1 MFISAFLNSVYGW
14 TAQNSVI
21 NSKNFVQRIFFELLY
36 RVYKISKFLGQT
48 LYECPSI
55 KYAPLEFYTP
65 CCLSSLGYLF
75 DDPFTNNVRMLSSI
89 PRIKK
94 TLWKLFCFV
103 SYLRKS
109 LSLTFLFSDSLLR
122 VKYNVWGLT
131 YFWALVGTIFL
142 PWLKL
147 KQSSKRCS
155 RRHFSK
161 YYQIIPEHF
170 PTITKVMQKLCFAA
184 EFCICISNRIPCVKV
199 SSSEANCKI
208 GIFLTGIWISVCTC
222 VVELWLNK
230 SAT

>member
-1 MFISAFLNSVYGW
+1 MQRKLILCPFGNGNFCLLFISAFLNSVYGW

-55 KYAPLEFYTP
+55 KYAPLEFLHHVPSVGLDTFLMTP
-65 CCLSSLGYLF
+65 LPTTCVRFLLS
-75 DDPFTNNVRMLSSI
+75 

-94 TLWKLFCFV
+94 TLWKLFSFV

-109 LSLTFLFSDSLLR
+109 LSLTFLFSDGLLR

-131 YFWALVGTIFL
+131 YFWALVGKIFL

-161 YYQIIPEHF
+161 YYQIIPEHS
-170 PTITKVMQKLCFAA
+170 KVTYKNYAKTLFSC
-184 EFCICISNRIPCVKV
+184 RILHLYFQ
-199 SSSEANCKI
+199 SHSLREN
-208 GIFLTGIWISVCTC
+208 IFKWS
-222 VVELWLNK
+222 
-230 SAT
+230 

>member
-1 MFISAFLNSVYGW
+1 MGADTLWMPIHKVH
-14 TAQNSVI
+14 T
-21 NSKNFVQRIFFELLY
+21 
-36 RVYKISKFLGQT
+36 LGV
-48 LYECPSI
+48 
-55 KYAPLEFYTP
+55 FTP

-75 DDPFTNNVRMLSSI
+75 DDPFTNNVRTLSSI

-161 YYQIIPEHF
+161 YYQIIPEHS
-170 PTITKVMQKLCFAA
+170 KVTYKNYAKTL
-184 EFCICISNRIPCVKV
+184 FCCRTLKSNLKNYAKTLFCCRILHLYLQ
-199 SSSEANCKI
+199 SHSLREN
-208 GIFLTGIWISVCTC
+208 IFKWS
-222 VVELWLNK
+222 
-230 SAT
+230 